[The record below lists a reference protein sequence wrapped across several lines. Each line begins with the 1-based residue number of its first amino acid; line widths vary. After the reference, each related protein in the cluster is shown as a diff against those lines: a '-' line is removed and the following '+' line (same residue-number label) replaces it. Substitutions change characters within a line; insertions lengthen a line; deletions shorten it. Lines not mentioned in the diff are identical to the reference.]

1 MLKRIVCIVFALA
14 LLAPEVY
21 SQRPDW
27 DKVAVTYMQ
36 PPLMPVSPMA
46 KKYFMQ
52 VYMNHTD
59 LYNSNSYSSNYTPIV
74 RTVDADNPIIRIV
87 GCTQISDSIPDFTV
101 LVTFLGFKITNVN
114 PNTSYIISNGVSVPQ
129 FKYIISYYNVV
140 SVQIINANGGIVRQY
155 VVKDSDRILSR
166 TSPVF
171 NSRMDADNWWNNSYT
186 SAGFLQSC
194 DNEAYQH
201 SLKCAQLQ
209 LNDELGYQVKTI
221 YVDVATVKKEPEY
234 TDLTQAFGNVSRGYD
249 LLSSDKERAS
259 DYILKAI
266 SAWEQ
271 ALTESDLT
279 NKKAR
284 INEHITASL
293 YENLAVAYCF
303 IQEWDLSQK
312 NILKLEQF
320 DIGGSL
326 KNKINKAEL
335 FKADYMARIN
345 ANKTN

>member
-1 MLKRIVCIVFALA
+1 MLKRILLTLFAIA
-14 LLAPEVY
+14 LFVPSY
-21 SQRPDW
+21 SQHPDW

-59 LYNSNSYSSNYTPIV
+59 LYNTNSYSTNYTPIV
-74 RTVDADNPIIRIV
+74 RTVDADNPILRIA

-101 LVTFLGFKITNVN
+101 LVTFLGFKITNIN

-129 FKYIISYYNVV
+129 CKYIISYYNVV

-155 VVKDSDRILSR
+155 VVTDSDRILSR

-186 SAGFLQSC
+186 SSGFLQSC

-209 LNDELGYQVKTI
+209 LNNELGYQVKTI
-221 YVDVATVKKEPEY
+221 YVDVATVKKPEY
-234 TDLTQAFGNVSRGYD
+234 ADLTDAFSNVSRGYD
-249 LLSSDKERAS
+249 LLSSNKERAS
-259 DYILKAI
+259 DYVLKAI
-266 SAWEQ
+266 SIWEN
-271 ALTESDLT
+271 ALQESNLT

-303 IQEWDLSQK
+303 MEEWELSQN
-312 NILKLEQF
+312 NILKLGQF
-320 DIGGSL
+320 DVGGSL